1 MHYRLNH
8 HALGADECTL
18 HILYLDR
25 HGATH
30 KMTVGMS
37 QSQEV
42 VLAHAD
48 KIRLHFTELLKAFE
62 CTVLSMQLELLK
74 PLVHAEHPGAGEGSK
89 SKARIIPFPH
99 VGTTGLGLAALLVDE
114 GMVELAGRLLV

>member
-74 PLVHAEHPGAGEGSK
+74 PLVHTEHTGSGGGGQ

-99 VGTTGLGLAALLVDE
+99 MGTTGLGIAALLVDE
-114 GMVELAGRLLV
+114 GVIDLAGWLLS